1 MPAATR
7 KTEEIIINISS
18 ACINGYL
25 VLIDRLAG
33 DQQLQIGIGRNE
45 TVEGILIGIESD
57 KSSLVIQKL
66 DATAEQ
72 MSVCLTDVVT
82 LDLPQDKLPRI
93 RFKACAPDASFF

>member
-1 MPAATR
+1 MPIATR

-33 DQQLQIGIGRNE
+33 GQQLQIGIGRNE
-45 TVEGILIGIESD
+45 TVEGVLVGIELD
-57 KSSLVIQKL
+57 KNNLVIQKL
-66 DATAEQ
+66 DAAAEQ
-72 MSVCLTDVVT
+72 VNICLTDVVT
-82 LDLPQDKLPRI
+82 LDLPQDELPRI